1 MEWFG
6 STHSSYQIL
15 FSILFSTADST
26 PSLVGGIR
34 HSDTTWNCHEI
45 IFNVMQTQEQWSIL
59 KVCLVVTARSQC
71 SKIKDCW
78 KKNRRV
84 WEILRQSAYEE
95 MTLVV
100 ACCTSDD
107 HLWPIS
113 GPISWACLECWL
125 RWGADGKPKKSEL
138 SLAVPHSGNTTYVLP
153 MRGPSSQADKSGGV
167 LWQPSPIRH
176 WAVVFPLC
184 PYSVDKR
191 PDSGVCHPLCLL
203 SRHGAFLLQ
212 YNANV
217 LFRTPPPIH
226 FHCTVYFA
234 CQCLTHC
241 TTKNTFS
248 HFLTFS
254 SYWQLKQHNLY
265 NTGIIFTC
273 TIILRTYN
281 CNKITFN
288 SVLRCQCKNKFAFKY
303 SVKTKQKWYLS
314 FSVSEILILYEI

>member
-1 MEWFG
+1 MEYIEGMFG
-6 STHSSYQIL
+6 CHSKE
-15 FSILFSTADST
+15 
-26 PSLVGGIR
+26 P
-34 HSDTTWNCHEI
+34 
-45 IFNVMQTQEQWSIL
+45 MQQDKRLLE
-59 KVCLVVTARSQC
+59 
-71 SKIKDCW
+71 
-78 KKNRRV
+78 KNRRV

-217 LFRTPPPIH
+217 LFRTPPPYISTAR
-226 FHCTVYFA
+226 FILLVSA
-234 CQCLTHC
+234 
-241 TTKNTFS
+241 S
-248 HFLTFS
+248 HIAQQKTLFLTFS
-254 SYWQLKQHNLY
+254 LFPHTDNLSS
-265 NTGIIFTC
+265 IIC
-273 TIILRTYN
+273 TTQ
-281 CNKITFN
+281 
-288 SVLRCQCKNKFAFKY
+288 VL
-303 SVKTKQKWYLS
+303 YLHAP
-314 FSVSEILILYEI
+314 

>member
-45 IFNVMQTQEQWSIL
+45 I
-59 KVCLVVTARSQC
+59 TARSQC

-78 KKNRRV
+78 KKNRV
-84 WEILRQSAYEE
+84 WEILRQSAYEV

-100 ACCTSDD
+100 ACRTSDD

-125 RWGADGKPKKSEL
+125 RWCQKVPDADGKPKKNEL
-138 SLAVPHSGNTTYVLP
+138 NLAVPHSGNTTYVLP
-153 MRGPSSQADKSGGV
+153 MRGPSSQADKNGGV

-203 SRHGAFLLQ
+203 SRHGAFPFAIQ
-212 YNANV
+212 CKCSV
-217 LFRTPPPIH
+217 QDPPPHTFPLHGLFCLSVPHTLHNKKH
-226 FHCTVYFA
+226 FFS
-234 CQCLTHC
+234 L
-241 TTKNTFS
+241 S
-248 HFLTFS
+248 HFF
-254 SYWQLKQHNLY
+254 
-265 NTGIIFTC
+265 
-273 TIILRTYN
+273 
-281 CNKITFN
+281 
-288 SVLRCQCKNKFAFKY
+288 
-303 SVKTKQKWYLS
+303 
-314 FSVSEILILYEI
+314 LILTT

>member
-84 WEILRQSAYEE
+84 WEILRQSAYEV
-95 MTLVV
+95 MTLVA
-100 ACCTSDD
+100 ACRTSDD

-113 GPISWACLECWL
+113 GPISWTCLECWL
-125 RWGADGKPKKSEL
+125 RWCQKVPDADGKPKKSEL
-138 SLAVPHSGNTTYVLP
+138 NLAVPHSGNTTYVLP

-167 LWQPSPIRH
+167 SWQPSPIRH

-203 SRHGAFLLQ
+203 SRHGAFPFAIQ
-212 YNANV
+212 CKCSV
-217 LFRTPPPIH
+217 QDPPPIH

-241 TTKNTFS
+241 TTKNTFFSLS
-248 HFLTFS
+248 HFF
-254 SYWQLKQHNLY
+254 
-265 NTGIIFTC
+265 
-273 TIILRTYN
+273 
-281 CNKITFN
+281 
-288 SVLRCQCKNKFAFKY
+288 
-303 SVKTKQKWYLS
+303 
-314 FSVSEILILYEI
+314 LILTT